1 MMNSVSNFRNGG
13 CLWRIDM
20 LSDSIRDRCPSEAS
34 GTCGAH
40 PAAVKRSDQPTAPRL
55 LAQTVPGFIGS
66 TVCRCPLDTPGSTS
80 LWRIRQPWV
89 CDRGL
94 DIGLAIH
101 RNGDW
106 RLV

>member
-1 MMNSVSNFRNGG
+1 MRDLVILFIHLLTTAA

-20 LSDSIRDRCPSEAS
+20 LSDSTHDRCPSEAS

-55 LAQTVPGFIGS
+55 PAQTATGFMGS
-66 TVCRCPLDTPGSTS
+66 AVCRCPLDTPGSTS
-80 LWRIRQPWV
+80 LGRIRQPLL

-94 DIGLAIH
+94 DSGRVVPI
-101 RNGDW
+101 
-106 RLV
+106 